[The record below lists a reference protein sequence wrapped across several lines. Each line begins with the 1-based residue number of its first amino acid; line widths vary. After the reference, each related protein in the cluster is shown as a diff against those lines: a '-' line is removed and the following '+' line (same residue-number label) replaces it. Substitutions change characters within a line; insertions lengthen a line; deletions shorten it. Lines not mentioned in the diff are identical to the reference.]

1 VTAVADDALQMIM
14 TEYAAEPTVPAPAAP
29 AVPAAPENDE
39 HIIIIDADTF
49 MSDDDDEE
57 IQHT

>member
-1 VTAVADDALQMIM
+1 MIV
-14 TEYAAEPTVPAPAAP
+14 TEYAGEP
-29 AVPAAPENDE
+29 AVPAAVPAAVPENDE